1 MDSAVSSSSLSI
13 SELFAKYLTHLTS
26 VLTTIYLK
34 AVKTIKIKEP
44 EEDADKWAQWDGG
57 KYMRLRTA
65 SRLLTNSFE
74 GGGWFICSI
83 IREMMNL
90 SPIVGVGVKK
100 KDISNIKIGNKQLR
114 THITTLSLLLT
125 VLDVLISKCSKWSPW
140 KSRLGSIDLYLSVS
154 LVNGKKGA
162 GFNFEWTSWSLNDLK
177 KHFTN
182 TAKASF
188 AASLQLPTLLVFLQ
202 RGRPQSRHSLTFG
215 WFPGTSLPP
224 LVCLPVGAEGLLKCS
239 MASAAYCWCCL
250 ISGVP
255 YLLACRAAAD
265 APTHW
270 EAARF
275 RQLLVTAPSSL
286 SQSRRTSLSIVRIWT
301 GLAGSWCRNH
311 FRFIALAVCQGN
323 NIHKYENGKNCEA
336 ITSDYIEKQ
345 HKLMKDEMI

>member
-1 MDSAVSSSSLSI
+1 MDSAVSSSSLWI

-26 VLTTIYLK
+26 VLTIIHLK

-90 SPIVGVGVKK
+90 SLIVGVGGKK
-100 KDISNIKIGNKQLR
+100 KDISNIKIGNKQRR

-140 KSRLGSIDLYLSVS
+140 KSRLGSVDLYLSVS

-188 AASLQLPTLLVFLQ
+188 AASLQLPTLLFFLQ
-202 RGRPQSRHSLTFG
+202 RGQPRSRHSLTFG
-215 WFPGTSLPP
+215 WFPGTSPIPAPTPGLSA
-224 LVCLPVGAEGLLKCS
+224 CGCWGAAEVLHGF
-239 MASAAYCWCCL
+239 CCL
-250 ISGVP
+250 
-255 YLLACRAAAD
+255 LLMLFD
-265 APTHW
+265 IW
-270 EAARF
+270 G
-275 RQLLVTAPSSL
+275 SL
-286 SQSRRTSLSIVRIWT
+286 SASLSGCRRRPDA
-301 GLAGSWCRNH
+301 LRGSSVQAAVGDSS
-311 FRFIALAVCQGN
+311 FVIIAISAR
-323 NIHKYENGKNCEA
+323 
-336 ITSDYIEKQ
+336 
-345 HKLMKDEMI
+345 